1 MIKIKELIEIINNIP
16 NLLQYY
22 VPGIIFIYIV
32 KTGFSKKLS
41 TWALNVSGCVIS
53 YVLLC
58 ISTLIRVKLSLLQSI
73 NQIYANSILS
83 ICLALVLGFAVLYL
97 ITKQSFTEFMEQYFN
112 ITLNDDIFYDVI
124 DFKGGSKC
132 KITLKGKDFY
142 IIGDM
147 DYLGDRIN
155 NDQQI
160 VLRAY
165 SQYKI
170 DNDDDAFISYDDN
183 PYAKIVIRYSDIDMM
198 EIFNSEPETN
208 DVSDMTDDEPEN
220 VTGNSVLDDVFDY
233 EDGSCVIIRLKD
245 KDYFFMGNLRMID
258 EGKDKQYIVLNA
270 FTKFAQDG
278 SVLATYAGA
287 KGQENNK

>member
-1 MIKIKELIEIINNIP
+1 MIKIKELTEIINNIP

-22 VPGIIFIYIV
+22 VPGVIFIYIV

-53 YVLLC
+53 YVFLC

-83 ICLALVLGFAVLYL
+83 ICLALVLGFVVLYL
-97 ITKQSFTEFMEQYFN
+97 ITKQSFTEFLEQYFN
-112 ITLNDDIFYDVI
+112 MTLNDDIFYDVI

-132 KITLKGKDFY
+132 KITLKDKDFY

-170 DNDDDAFISYDDN
+170 GNDEDAFISYDGN
-183 PYAKIVIRYSDIDMM
+183 PYAKIVIRYSDVDMI
-198 EIFNSEPETN
+198 EIFNSDPEEN
-208 DVSDMTDDEPEN
+208 DPGDISN
-220 VTGNSVLDDVFDY
+220 NSNINN
-233 EDGSCVIIRLKD
+233 SIPSTPINK
-245 KDYFFMGNLRMID
+245 
-258 EGKDKQYIVLNA
+258 IVP
-270 FTKFAQDG
+270 
-278 SVLATYAGA
+278 
-287 KGQENNK
+287 

>member
-1 MIKIKELIEIINNIP
+1 MIKIKELTEIINNIP

-83 ICLALVLGFAVLYL
+83 ICLALVLGFMVLYL
-97 ITKQSFTEFMEQYFN
+97 ITKQSFMEFLEQYFN
-112 ITLNDDIFYDVI
+112 MTLNDDVFYDVI

-132 KITLKGKDFY
+132 KITLKEKDFY

-170 DNDDDAFISYDDN
+170 GNDEDAFISYDGN
-183 PYAKIVIRYSDIDMM
+183 PYAKIVIRYSDVDMI
-198 EIFNSEPETN
+198 EIFNSEPE
-208 DVSDMTDDEPEN
+208 
-220 VTGNSVLDDVFDY
+220 
-233 EDGSCVIIRLKD
+233 
-245 KDYFFMGNLRMID
+245 
-258 EGKDKQYIVLNA
+258 
-270 FTKFAQDG
+270 
-278 SVLATYAGA
+278 
-287 KGQENNK
+287 ENNLSNLADNINSSDEISSTSIDKITS

>member
-1 MIKIKELIEIINNIP
+1 
-16 NLLQYY
+16 
-22 VPGIIFIYIV
+22 
-32 KTGFSKKLS
+32 
-41 TWALNVSGCVIS
+41 
-53 YVLLC
+53 
-58 ISTLIRVKLSLLQSI
+58 
-73 NQIYANSILS
+73 
-83 ICLALVLGFAVLYL
+83 
-97 ITKQSFTEFMEQYFN
+97 MEQYFN
-112 ITLNDDIFYDVI
+112 MTLNDDIFYDVI

-170 DNDDDAFISYDDN
+170 DNDDDAFISYDGD

-208 DVSDMTDDEPEN
+208 DPSD
-220 VTGNSVLDDVFDY
+220 
-233 EDGSCVIIRLKD
+233 
-245 KDYFFMGNLRMID
+245 
-258 EGKDKQYIVLNA
+258 IV
-270 FTKFAQDG
+270 
-278 SVLATYAGA
+278 
-287 KGQENNK
+287 NN

>member
-1 MIKIKELIEIINNIP
+1 MIKIKELTEIINNIP

-22 VPGIIFIYIV
+22 VPGVIFIYIV

-53 YVLLC
+53 YVFLC

-73 NQIYANSILS
+73 NQVYANSILS
-83 ICLALVLGFAVLYL
+83 ICLALVLGFVVLYL

-112 ITLNDDIFYDVI
+112 MTLNDDIFYDVI

-132 KITLKGKDFY
+132 KITLKDKDFY

-170 DNDDDAFISYDDN
+170 GNDDDAFISYDGD
-183 PYAKIVIRYSDIDMM
+183 PYAKIVIRYSDIDMI
-198 EIFNSEPETN
+198 EIFNSDPEEN
-208 DVSDMTDDEPEN
+208 DPGDISN
-220 VTGNSVLDDVFDY
+220 NSNINN
-233 EDGSCVIIRLKD
+233 SIPSTPINK
-245 KDYFFMGNLRMID
+245 
-258 EGKDKQYIVLNA
+258 IVP
-270 FTKFAQDG
+270 
-278 SVLATYAGA
+278 
-287 KGQENNK
+287 